1 MARYGIVCDVE
12 KCDGCYSCF
21 LSCKD
26 EYVGNDHP
34 PLSVSQGEKQSWIRL
49 KEVEYGTGT
58 KIKVDYIP
66 IMCQHCDDP
75 ACMKA
80 GPEGAVYKREDGVVI
95 IDPLKA
101 KGAKEIV
108 GACPYNCVF
117 WNEALQLPQKCT
129 MCMHMIESGEKLP
142 RCVECCP
149 TGALV
154 FGDLDDPESEISKL
168 VAEKKTGWRNSIR
181 SLLPNQLWIISACPS
196 RLWQGMCTSKTQT
209 SAPLMFPYS

>member
-75 ACMKA
+75 ACM
-80 GPEGAVYKREDGVVI
+80 
-95 IDPLKA
+95 
-101 KGAKEIV
+101 
-108 GACPYNCVF
+108 
-117 WNEALQLPQKCT
+117 
-129 MCMHMIESGEKLP
+129 
-142 RCVECCP
+142 
-149 TGALV
+149 
-154 FGDLDDPESEISKL
+154 
-168 VAEKKTGWRNSIR
+168 
-181 SLLPNQLWIISACPS
+181 
-196 RLWQGMCTSKTQT
+196 
-209 SAPLMFPYS
+209 